1 MVFQEATMEEYYGYC
16 IKCRSRKRLE
26 NPINHKQR
34 NPKTKNKQVNMVK
47 GRCPGC
53 NGIIY
58 VVIGHD

>member
-1 MVFQEATMEEYYGYC
+1 MDEYYGLC

-26 NPINHKQR
+26 DPINYKQR

-47 GRCPGC
+47 GRCPDC
-53 NGIIY
+53 NGVVY